1 MTRLNMRGYS
11 DKIIDNNL
19 LEVKKGSQKNIT
31 VFSLNSKNI
40 LMGYGFLWLLSEIV
54 IVYIIKDLSTCVIY

>member
-31 VFSLNSKNI
+31 VFGLNSKNI

>member
-1 MTRLNMRGYS
+1 MTRLNMRGYA

-40 LMGYGFLWLLSEIV
+40 LMGYGFLQ
-54 IVYIIKDLSTCVIY
+54 KDSRC

>member
-31 VFSLNSKNI
+31 VFSLKSENI